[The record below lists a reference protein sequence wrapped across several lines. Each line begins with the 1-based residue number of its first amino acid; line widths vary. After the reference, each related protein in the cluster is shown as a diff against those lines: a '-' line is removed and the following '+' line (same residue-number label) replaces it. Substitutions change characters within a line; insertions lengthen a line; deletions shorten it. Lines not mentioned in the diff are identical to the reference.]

1 VQRTE
6 PDLRRVASLQYAR
19 RPYSPGGGGELYA
32 AEPRPSRAASHAFAD
47 RPEAP
52 IYREASVRPAAA
64 PRYVRERSRSPIL
77 EYLPRQQS
85 PMLMA
90 PPPRRIVVDQYGNK
104 YYAAPVEARESA
116 APPPLRRIEVD
127 PYFERAATREPAM
140 RAPRTELY
148 EDEVVQMMPPPPR
161 RYLEP
166 SGPEIIEPQPYRQRE
181 LSRRPVE
188 VEYRPQYE
196 DMAPPRDYVPSR
208 AYSLRPEVVRREAPQ
223 GYVRHESIQPALSHT
238 QQPRYREVSIVHQ
251 EPLDDRRYYSAAPQT
266 RRYVEEE
273 PIEVLQEPFPPE
285 PRRYTRY

>member
-1 VQRTE
+1 
-6 PDLRRVASLQYAR
+6 
-19 RPYSPGGGGELYA
+19 
-32 AEPRPSRAASHAFAD
+32 
-47 RPEAP
+47 
-52 IYREASVRPAAA
+52 
-64 PRYVRERSRSPIL
+64 
-77 EYLPRQQS
+77 
-85 PMLMA
+85 
-90 PPPRRIVVDQYGNK
+90 
-104 YYAAPVEARESA
+104 
-116 APPPLRRIEVD
+116 
-127 PYFERAATREPAM
+127 
-140 RAPRTELY
+140 
-148 EDEVVQMMPPPPR
+148 MMPPPPR

-196 DMAPPRDYVPSR
+196 DIAPPRDYVPSR

-251 EPLDDRRYYSAAPQT
+251 EPIDDRRYYSAAPQT